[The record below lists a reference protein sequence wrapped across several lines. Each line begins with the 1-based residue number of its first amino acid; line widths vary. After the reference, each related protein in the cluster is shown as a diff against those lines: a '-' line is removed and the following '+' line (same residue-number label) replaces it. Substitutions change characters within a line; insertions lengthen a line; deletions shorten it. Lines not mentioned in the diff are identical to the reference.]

1 MPDLPIQVPDR
12 QTTGFRPAGLPAK
25 EGGSAPRQWLR
36 FAMAA
41 VVLLAIYA
49 WPLTQLARVALSGDL
64 YSHVLLIPVISGYL
78 IWERR
83 SMLPSV
89 DSIGRAWAVVPAGLG
104 VIALL
109 IVASLRAR
117 GAILTIED
125 HLSGLIFSW
134 WCFLT
139 AIGIGLLGGA
149 WVRSVTFPVAF
160 LLFMVPFPDVVKD
173 GIDLFFQHTSAA
185 AAEMLMRIARVPMLR
200 DGLHFQLPGIQIQV
214 AAECSGIRSTLV
226 LFIISLLGGY
236 MLLRRAGHRWALALF
251 VIPLAAARNGLRIA
265 TLAWLCAN
273 VGTEMI
279 HSWIHHRGG
288 PVFFALS
295 LIPFFGLLLLLRW
308 REARQREVPGGSNG

>member
-1 MPDLPIQVPDR
+1 MDL
-12 QTTGFRPAGLPAK
+12 RPAGLAAT
-25 EGGSAPRQWLR
+25 EGGSAQRQWRR

-41 VVLLAIYA
+41 VALLAIYA
-49 WPLTQLARVALSGDL
+49 WPLTQLARVALGSDL

-89 DSIGRAWAVVPAGLG
+89 DSSGRAWAVVPAALG

-109 IVASLRAR
+109 ILAGLRAR
-117 GAILTIED
+117 GAILTMED
-125 HLSGLIFSW
+125 QLSGLIFSW

-139 AIGIGLLGGA
+139 AIAIGLLGGA
-149 WVRSVTFPVAF
+149 WVKSVAFPVAF

-173 GIDLFFQHTSAA
+173 GIDLFFQHTSAV
-185 AAEMLMRIARVPMLR
+185 AAEMLMRMARVPMLR

-226 LFIISLLGGY
+226 LFITSVLGGY
-236 MLLRRAGHRWALALF
+236 MLLRRTGHRWALALF
-251 VIPLAAARNGLRIA
+251 VIPLAMVRNGFRIA

-279 HSWIHHRGG
+279 HSWIHHQGG

-295 LIPFFGLLLLLRW
+295 LIPFFGLLLFLRW
-308 REARQREVPGGSNG
+308 REAGEREGARGSNS